1 MYRQIKYLSFIT
13 ILLLNSCVENRD
25 FAAIESACSS
35 TLIANASF
43 AQVKE
48 LYNGELLQIQEDL
61 VIEGYV
67 ISSDE
72 AGNFF
77 SVLHFQDEAINPS
90 EGFQI
95 EIDLRES
102 HLFFEPGS
110 KIFIKLKGLF
120 LGKSRGVFKL
130 GGTFAGFGTTTVG
143 RLPALQIPEHIFL
156 SCEARTDIQPTLT
169 TIDALQADMVNT
181 LVRINEVEFIE
192 EELENTFAVEREE
205 TERTLSDCLD
215 INLVLL
221 NSGFSDFF
229 SETLPQGNGD
239 ITGVLLMDND
249 DFLLA
254 IRIIEDINFVNDRC
268 EDLITEFTSNNI
280 FISELADPNNSIS
293 GRFVELYNASDEA
306 LDLNGWELR
315 RYTNAST
322 EVSSRIDLSGYNIA
336 SESTL
341 VISPNAQEFE
351 IIYGFAPDIA
361 VSTNSPADSNGDD
374 NLQLVD
380 PFGEV
385 IDTFGIIGE
394 DGSGTNHEF
403 EDGRA
408 FRNLNVTTGNPNY
421 NFLEWTIYN
430 DTGDAETINMPQ
442 NAPEDFT
449 PGLRE

>member
-1 MYRQIKYLSFIT
+1 MYRQIKYLSLIA
-13 ILLLNSCVENRD
+13 ILILNSCVENRD
-25 FAAIESACSS
+25 FATIESACSN

-156 SCEARTDIQPTLT
+156 SCEARTEIQPTLT

-181 LVRINEVEFIE
+181 LVKIDEVEFIA

-239 ITGVLLMDND
+239 ITGVLLMNND

-268 EDLITEFTSNNI
+268 EDLITEFTSNNV
-280 FISELADPNNSIS
+280 FISELADPNNSID

-315 RYTNAST
+315 RYTNENT

-336 SESTL
+336 PESTL

-408 FRNLNVTTGNPNY
+408 FRNLNVITGNPNY

>member
-1 MYRQIKYLSFIT
+1 MYRQIKYLSLIA

-25 FAAIESACSS
+25 FAAIDSACSNA
-35 TLIANASF
+35 LIANASF

-130 GGTFAGFGTTTVG
+130 GGTFTGFGTTTVG

-156 SCEARTDIQPTLT
+156 SCEARTEIQPTLT

-181 LVRINEVEFIE
+181 LVKIDEVEFIA

-229 SETLPQGNGD
+229 SETLPQGNC
-239 ITGVLLMDND
+239 LLY
-249 DFLLA
+249 
-254 IRIIEDINFVNDRC
+254 
-268 EDLITEFTSNNI
+268 TS
-280 FISELADPNNSIS
+280 P
-293 GRFVELYNASDEA
+293 
-306 LDLNGWELR
+306 
-315 RYTNAST
+315 
-322 EVSSRIDLSGYNIA
+322 
-336 SESTL
+336 
-341 VISPNAQEFE
+341 SPR
-351 IIYGFAPDIA
+351 D
-361 VSTNSPADSNGDD
+361 
-374 NLQLVD
+374 
-380 PFGEV
+380 
-385 IDTFGIIGE
+385 
-394 DGSGTNHEF
+394 
-403 EDGRA
+403 
-408 FRNLNVTTGNPNY
+408 
-421 NFLEWTIYN
+421 
-430 DTGDAETINMPQ
+430 
-442 NAPEDFT
+442 
-449 PGLRE
+449 

>member
-1 MYRQIKYLSFIT
+1 MYRQIKYLSLIA

-25 FAAIESACSS
+25 FATIESACSNA
-35 TLIANASF
+35 LIANASF

-156 SCEARTDIQPTLT
+156 SCEARTEIQPTLT

-181 LVRINEVEFIE
+181 LVKIDEVEFIA

-280 FISELADPNNSIS
+280 FISELADPNNSID

-315 RYTNAST
+315 RYTNENT

-336 SESTL
+336 PESTL